1 MMIKAGL
8 AAVMIVVGFGS
19 SSVVAAE
26 MALKAPASGAN
37 CDPYAKYSCLDAY
50 LGDDFVTRL
59 YRYYAL
65 EWGHDGTPSDP
76 KAPPSRRS
84 DAVWPTTPQSTP
96 PMPFTEWPYGGT
108 TTIGVTRPNS
118 VDSPLMVALG
128 NTQLG
133 TAMNAAHVQVYGWIA
148 PGANISTNSV
158 RPGGNAPVGYDYTP
172 NTVQL
177 DQAVLYIERLPDTV
191 QLDHFDWGFR
201 ISGIY
206 GVDYRY
212 TTAYGFLSNQLLN
225 QNLVNG
231 FDMPMMY
238 VDLYFPVVQGF
249 NVRIGRFV
257 SIPDIEAQL
266 APNNYT
272 YVHSLTYTYDNFT
285 NTGIL
290 GSLAVTKNWMV
301 QLGITVGTETMPW
314 NIGARIANPFPNPL
328 YPGTTMLKDPGAQ
341 PSATAAV
348 RWTSDSGHDAFYLV
362 ANSINSGVWGY
373 NNLNWLGGTYYHK
386 FNDYWHIAFETWN
399 IHEYRVPNLNNPVA
413 ATAIANGGTPFSPQI
428 MPFNAPNAAQCS
440 NPAVLTCTADE
451 QSFLLYVNFSP
462 NKLNNFTLRTEFFMD
477 PQGQRTGVVTNY
489 VDAALGWQHWFSPQV
504 ELRPE
509 IGYYRSLKANAFNG
523 DANAGIAP
531 TKNWAVIAASDLIFH
546 F

>member
-1 MMIKAGL
+1 MVMIKSAIIAVAAFATSSAL
-8 AAVMIVVGFGS
+8 AAD
-19 SSVVAAE
+19 
-26 MALKAPASGAN
+26 MALKAPAN
-37 CDPYAKYSCLDAY
+37 CDPYVKYSCLDAY

-65 EWGHDGTPSDP
+65 EWGHDGPPSDP

-84 DAVWPTTPQSTP
+84 DAVWAVTPQSTP

-108 TTIGVTRPNS
+108 TAIGVTRPNS

-133 TAMNAAHVQVYGWIA
+133 NAMNAAHVQVYGWVA
-148 PGANISTNSV
+148 GGGNLSSNTV
-158 RPGGNAPVGYDYTP
+158 KPGGNQPAGYDYTP
-172 NTVQL
+172 NTIQF

-201 ISGIY
+201 VSGIY

-225 QNLVNG
+225 QNLTNG
-231 FDMPMMY
+231 FDMPMVY
-238 VDLYFPVVQGF
+238 ADLYFPVVQGL

-257 SIPDIEAQL
+257 SIPDVEAQL
-266 APNNYT
+266 APNNFT
-272 YVHSLTYTYDNFT
+272 YVHSLTYIYDNFT

-290 GSLAVTKNWMV
+290 GTLALNKNWMV
-301 QLGITVGTETMPW
+301 QLGLVIGSDTVPW
-314 NIGARIANPFPNPL
+314 NMGARIANPFPNPL

-341 PSATAAV
+341 PSATASL
-348 RWTSDSGHDAFYLV
+348 RWTSDSGSDAFYLV

-373 NNLNWLGGTYYHK
+373 DNLNWLGGTYYHK
-386 FNDYWHIAFETWN
+386 FNDQWHIAFETWN
-399 IHEYRVPNLNNPVA
+399 IHQFNVPNLNNPTA
-413 ATAIANGGTPFSPQI
+413 AAAIANGGTPFSPQYI
-428 MPFNAPNAAQCS
+428 PFNAPNAAQCG
-440 NPAVLTCTADE
+440 NAAVLTCTADE
-451 QSFLLYVNFSP
+451 QSFLLYVNYSP

-489 VDAALGWQHWFSPQV
+489 VDAAVGWQHWFSPQI

-509 IGYYRSLKANAFNG
+509 VAYYRSLKADAFNG
-523 DANAGIAP
+523 NANAGIAP
-531 TKNWAVIAASDLIFH
+531 TRNWAAIAASDLIIH

>member
-1 MMIKAGL
+1 MAMIRGAIIAL
-8 AAVMIVVGFGS
+8 ASFAAS
-19 SSVVAAE
+19 SALAAE
-26 MALKAPASGAN
+26 MVLKAPATSPN

-50 LGDDFVTRL
+50 LGDDLLTRF

-65 EWGHDGTPSDP
+65 EWGHDGPPSDP

-108 TTIGVTRPNS
+108 TTIGVTRPSS

-133 TAMNAAHVQVYGWIA
+133 TAMNAAHVQVYGWVA
-148 PGANISTNSV
+148 GGGNLSSNSV
-158 RPGGNAPVGYDYTP
+158 KPGGNAPAGYDYTP
-172 NTVQL
+172 NTIQL
-177 DQAVLYIERLPDTV
+177 DQAVLYVERLPDTV
-191 QLDHFDWGFR
+191 QNDHFDWGFR
-201 ISGIY
+201 VSGIY

-212 TTAYGFLSNQLLN
+212 TTAYGLFSNQLLN
-225 QNLVNG
+225 QNLTNG
-231 FDMPMMY
+231 FDLPMAY
-238 VDLYFPVVQGF
+238 VDLYFPVVQGL

-257 SIPDIEAQL
+257 SIPDVEAQL
-266 APNNYT
+266 APNNFT
-272 YVHSLTYTYDNFT
+272 YVHSLTYIYDNFT

-290 GSLAVTKNWMV
+290 GTLALNKNWMV
-301 QLGITVGTETMPW
+301 QLGLVIGSDTVPW
-314 NIGARIANPFPNPL
+314 NMGARIANPFPNPL

-341 PSATAAV
+341 PSATASL
-348 RWTSDSGHDAFYLV
+348 RWTSDSGSDAFYLV

-373 NNLNWLGGTYYHK
+373 DNLNWLGGTYYHK
-386 FNDYWHIAFETWN
+386 FNDQWHIAFETWN
-399 IHEYRVPNLNNPVA
+399 IHEFNVPNLNNPTA
-413 ATAIANGGTPFSPQI
+413 AAAFANGGTPFSPQFI
-428 MPFNAPNAAQCS
+428 PFNGPNAAQCG
-440 NPAVLTCTADE
+440 NAAVLTCTADE
-451 QSFLLYVNFSP
+451 QSFLLYVNYSP

-489 VDAALGWQHWFSPQV
+489 VDAGLGWQHWFSPQI

-509 IGYYRSLKANAFNG
+509 IAYYRSLKANAFNG

-531 TKNWAVIAASDLIFH
+531 TRNWAAIAASDIIVH